1 MKHNQSAISSAEQVA
16 CGDDV
21 GTTCSVLRLRRE
33 DFAGSV
39 GRKLF
44 VCVDWDGNLEFFS
57 NLYGQEGDWRGDS
70 LLKRCESMQTR
81 VQVCRHTFCESLTGV
96 LGLS

>member
-1 MKHNQSAISSAEQVA
+1 MMKYNQSAISSAEQVA
-16 CGDDV
+16 YGDDV

-44 VCVDWDGNLEFFS
+44 VCVDWDGYLEFFQIYTAKKEIGGGVVFS
-57 NLYGQEGDWRGDS
+57 RDVN
-70 LLKRCESMQTR
+70 RCKPKYKFAAIPFAR
-81 VQVCRHTFCESLTGV
+81 V
-96 LGLS
+96 